1 MYHTEKVLYRLLHN
15 DKARFMY
22 QSSTYKWRTRQPSCI
37 QEPSVSVTKYPRS
50 AHSQDKQNSYWHFV
64 DVGVGG
70 GGMGWGGYSSESQS
84 LESHSPSSSWF
95 DTHPGTS
102 HTMQTYRSSL
112 FVLCLFAC
120 LFFCFNSLYVWV
132 LCLHV
137 CLCATFTLCVCR
149 GQKMVLNNLR
159 LELQIIVSHCAG
171 FEN

>member
-22 QSSTYKWRTRQPSCI
+22 QSSTYKWRTGQPSCI

-84 LESHSPSSSWF
+84 LGSHSPSSSWF
-95 DTHPGTS
+95 DTLPGTS
-102 HTMQTYRSSL
+102 HTMWT
-112 FVLCLFAC
+112 
-120 LFFCFNSLYVWV
+120 
-132 LCLHV
+132 
-137 CLCATFTLCVCR
+137 
-149 GQKMVLNNLR
+149 
-159 LELQIIVSHCAG
+159 
-171 FEN
+171 